1 MSLKFVQ
8 VHRFRFRFSVSF
20 HKQTPSFRSQTG
32 ARIGSPC
39 TGRIYN
45 TRATRALTTLGPSLP
60 SDTKPAF
67 EEQQFVST
75 CQVSSATAAATR
87 RFERLSRVKCC
98 AAHRLW
104 QLSSCRWLDAS
115 KQSFSQ
121 DVSVKKSVNTCQN
134 VATTKL
140 LKQETSESTDMMPGQ
155 SPREAGSEVGS
166 EPGKDESRK
175 KRS

>member
-1 MSLKFVQ
+1 MLELGLRALGV
-8 VHRFRFRFSVSF
+8 
-20 HKQTPSFRSQTG
+20 
-32 ARIGSPC
+32 
-39 TGRIYN
+39 YN

-121 DVSVKKSVNTCQN
+121 NVSVKKSVNTCQN

-166 EPGKDESRK
+166 EPGKDESRSK
-175 KRS
+175 QKEKILSGEIFFRRCEPFSEVQHLT